1 MTDDVAR
8 LGLVVDSS
16 QVTAATAALNALVPA
31 AKGAASATTPLA
43 SAANA
48 AAAAHRGMSSQAM
61 AASHSIRSMIE
72 QVALGVPPTQ
82 ILSQQLAHLSY
93 AASGPGGLTG
103 AFRQA
108 GGAILGLLSPA
119 TLVVGG
125 IAGVAGAA
133 YLMNSA
139 WQKSAE
145 LFDNASRAIGATI
158 GQLRALDAAANVKGI
173 STDEFLK
180 SSEKFAGNIYDA
192 KAGMGSLASLLRAN
206 GGAATSFEDTL
217 GKVADLVRNAANDQQ
232 RLQILQQA
240 GLPATMAWV
249 RLLSDG
255 AQGVKDAL
263 AGHKDLN
270 DQEQK
275 LVDNAREFDEAWNRT
290 WNNFENAGRKAFL
303 GIKSGVSGLLDGY
316 LQLYAKNHPNDANS
330 QIANR
335 FGEFGGAK
343 NSALQT
349 AMEKR
354 ARQLRGEPEVADPNI
369 TAHALSMEQPRL
381 GMLGVM
387 KPAKEGERRDSHS
400 DRKAA

>member
-1 MTDDVAR
+1 
-8 LGLVVDSS
+8 
-16 QVTAATAALNALVPA
+16 
-31 AKGAASATTPLA
+31 
-43 SAANA
+43 
-48 AAAAHRGMSSQAM
+48 
-61 AASHSIRSMIE
+61 
-72 QVALGVPPTQ
+72 
-82 ILSQQLAHLSY
+82 
-93 AASGPGGLTG
+93 
-103 AFRQA
+103 
-108 GGAILGLLSPA
+108 
-119 TLVVGG
+119 
-125 IAGVAGAA
+125 
-133 YLMNSA
+133 
-139 WQKSAE
+139 
-145 LFDNASRAIGATI
+145 
-158 GQLRALDAAANVKGI
+158 
-173 STDEFLK
+173 
-180 SSEKFAGNIYDA
+180 
-192 KAGMGSLASLLRAN
+192 
-206 GGAATSFEDTL
+206 
-217 GKVADLVRNAANDQQ
+217 
-232 RLQILQQA
+232 
-240 GLPATMAWV
+240 MAWV